1 MNVCMHS
8 NIISREDEVANEIQQ
23 MKLNNAED
31 VADDKVQ
38 FFHTI

>member
-1 MNVCMHS
+1 MNMCIH
-8 NIISREDEVANEIQQ
+8 SREDEVANEIQQ